1 MSFENSNFVLIPSKK
16 SAKYGITTYLMQVE
30 TDPKTK
36 KRQFRFMGGKSTL
49 EFMQKCY
56 GNAETIRT
64 PDGTYVI
71 KLPSQSADEFP
82 FSRTEKITEDNWVE
96 IKKQDVQ
103 AMWAQSLSC
112 SDINEKSL
120 TPNTLAILG
129 FMKEFSTSDQVV
141 SKFYKNLGL
150 YFPQGGMVTRV
161 DEFVAIAKRLMDSG
175 TGNASK
181 ALGADAAGG
190 VKRKAIEAFGD
201 GGADREDEINDQAGP
216 VDQAGN
222 ILEVTEEIIA
232 PAGVKQEIIAPAE
245 VKQEIIAPA
254 GVKLASFGEVVVR
267 VQAERNADAAG
278 AYVPVRNEASD
289 ALHASRAADAKL
301 NAALAA
307 LNAAQVEA
315 NAARA
320 LVDAIVHPEGSH
332 GNAIIIED

>member
-1 MSFENSNFVLIPSKK
+1 MSFENSNFVLIPSRK
-16 SAKYGITTYLMQVE
+16 SAKSGITTYLMQVE

-36 KRQFRFMGGKSTL
+36 KCQYRFMGGKSTL

-56 GNAETIRT
+56 GNADKIRT

-71 KLPSQSADEFP
+71 KVSSQSADVFN
-82 FSRTEKITEDNWVE
+82 FSRTERITEDNWVE
-96 IKKQDVQ
+96 IKKQDAQ

-120 TPNTLAILG
+120 TPTTLAILG
-129 FMKEFSTSDQVV
+129 FMKESSTSDQAVG
-141 SKFYKNLGL
+141 KFYKNLGL
-150 YFPQGGMVTRV
+150 YFPQGGMGTRI
-161 DEFVAIAKRLMDSG
+161 DEFVVIAQRLMDSG

-181 ALGADAAGG
+181 TLGADAAGG

-201 GGADREDEINDQAGP
+201 GGADIEDKNNDQAGP
-216 VDQAGN
+216 VNQAGN
-222 ILEVTEEIIA
+222 ILEVKED
-232 PAGVKQEIIAPAE
+232 IIAPAE

-254 GVKLASFGEVVVR
+254 GVKLASYGEVVVK

-278 AYVPVRNEASD
+278 AYVPVRNEALD
-289 ALHASRAADAKL
+289 AVHAARAAEAKL

-315 NAARA
+315 IAARA
-320 LVDAIVHPEGSH
+320 LVDAIVHPEGTH